1 MSASADDQ
9 KKMRRQIMGLAPLR
23 DPLPDEMP
31 ALEKIKV
38 YAREGFASGYHGTP
52 EDFERIWHEAFP
64 DTEMEKGGKQ

>member
-1 MSASADDQ
+1 MSTPDHDRG
-9 KKMRRQIMGLAPLR
+9 KMLRQIMGLAPLR

-52 EDFERIWHEAFP
+52 EDFERIWQEAFP
-64 DTEMEKGGKQ
+64 DTEMEKGGK